1 MDEFFPFLGLWA
13 WWVAAGVLLVLE
25 LLSPGIFF
33 IWLGIAAG
41 LTGLI
46 DSIVDLPWQ
55 AELLIFAVLSVVT
68 VLAGRRFYRG
78 PGTEP
83 EDNPYLNRRQLGYV
97 GRTFTLKQPIVDGRG
112 KLSIEDTLWQIEGPD
127 MPAGA
132 HVRVTAASGMT
143 LKVEAV

>member
-1 MDEFFPFLGLWA
+1 METLFPFLGHWA

-33 IWLGIAAG
+33 IWLGIAAA

-46 DSIVDLPWQ
+46 DTVVDMPWQ
-55 AELLIFAVLSVVT
+55 AELLVFAALSVVA

-83 EDNPYLNRRQLGYV
+83 EDNPFLNRRQQGYV

-112 KLSIEDTLWQIEGPD
+112 KLTIEDTLWEIEGKD
-127 MPAGA
+127 MPAGT
-132 HVRVTAASGMT
+132 HVRVISASGMT
-143 LKVEAV
+143 LKVEAA